1 MSYLYPAMSLTEF
14 QISGKKINVI
24 GEKHLNNDFKYDV
37 KKDNTMITSHYALN
51 FIQQEKLNYRAL
63 YLETIPTK
71 FHSISDK
78 QLYYENFKQNFHN
91 LEDFFPKNQNQ
102 DP

>member
-14 QISGKKINVI
+14 QISGKKITVI

-37 KKDNTMITSHYALN
+37 KKDKTMITFHHVLN
-51 FIQQEKLNYRAL
+51 FIQEEKLNYRAL
-63 YLETIPTK
+63 YLEISPTK

-91 LEDFFPKNQNQ
+91 LNL
-102 DP
+102 